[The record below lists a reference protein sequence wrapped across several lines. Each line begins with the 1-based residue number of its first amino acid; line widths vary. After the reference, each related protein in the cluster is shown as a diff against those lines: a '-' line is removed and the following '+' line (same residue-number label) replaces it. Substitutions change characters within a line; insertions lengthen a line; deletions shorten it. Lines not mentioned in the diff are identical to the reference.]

1 MENTDNKWVGSVRFD
16 IVRLMIIIILGQRNP
31 LPFVRSM
38 LIRNNYNIY
47 FLFNCGAGRSYTERN
62 HIATTIFQ
70 IE

>member
-16 IVRLMIIIILGQRNP
+16 IVRLMIIILGQRNP

-38 LIRNNYNIY
+38 LIRNIYNIY
-47 FLFNCGAGRSYTERN
+47 FFFNCGAGRSYTERN

>member
-47 FLFNCGAGRSYTERN
+47 IFYLIVARGGATQKEITLQQQY
-62 HIATTIFQ
+62 FK
-70 IE
+70 